1 MYYALTVN
9 GDRIITGV
17 HESLSVISTNMF
29 ISNPNYADDEVI
41 VIDSPAEFESDMDIR
56 CYNED
61 GTLKPLL
68 WRIENGYTPL
78 PFDKEI
84 INGELVD
91 KEVPAEEQPKSLMEY
106 LDEQFAGA
114 RKESSD
120 CIDAVK
126 AESNARVQSMKPL
139 FTELVKGKPADVI
152 IRSVEFILPWSQG
165 KYILDDIRMWEG
177 QPKRCCQ
184 AHDSTANSAWTPAVA
199 SLWSPFHATSRE
211 TALPWIKPTG
221 AHDMYKANE
230 YMVFTDG
237 GTYRCIQD
245 TAYSP
250 TEYAQAWERVAEA
263 PAEGDMN

>member
-9 GDRIITGV
+9 GDLIITGV

-139 FTELVKGKPADVI
+139 FTELVKGKPQMSSSGQSSSFSLGHRASI
-152 IRSVEFILPWSQG
+152 SLMTSECG
-165 KYILDDIRMWEG
+165 KVN
-177 QPKRCCQ
+177 Q
-184 AHDSTANSAWTPAVA
+184 NAVA
-199 SLWSPFHATSRE
+199 KLM
-211 TALPWIKPTG
+211 TAQPI
-221 AHDMYKANE
+221 
-230 YMVFTDG
+230 
-237 GTYRCIQD
+237 
-245 TAYSP
+245 
-250 TEYAQAWERVAEA
+250 A
-263 PAEGDMN
+263 PGHLL